1 MNSQENEEMWTP
13 IHYASFSGKI
23 EAIYTLID
31 NEANIFALN
40 KSKLNVLHVA
50 A

>member
-1 MNSQENEEMWTP
+1 VNSQQNEEMWTP
-13 IHYASFSGKI
+13 LHYAAFSGKI
-23 EAIYTLID
+23 EAIYALIE